1 MSGSAQ
7 SRNHQPRGKRAQP
20 SIPTKTT
27 TRSPAR
33 VKKTRAFL
41 LTKTYMEGGDT
52 GVTCKQMEFPLRGPD
67 AWLPKKAPA
76 KKAVAKEAPAEEAVA
91 ETI

>member
-1 MSGSAQ
+1 
-7 SRNHQPRGKRAQP
+7 
-20 SIPTKTT
+20 
-27 TRSPAR
+27 
-33 VKKTRAFL
+33 
-41 LTKTYMEGGDT
+41 
-52 GVTCKQMEFPLRGPD
+52 MEFPLRGPD